1 VPVGFEVARALG
13 APLEILA
20 VRKLGAPNNPE
31 LAIGAVAEDGTG
43 VLDQHSIARLGVTET
58 MLDSALTSASAE
70 MARRVARYRGR
81 RPPLALRGRAAIV
94 VDDGLA
100 TGLTDLA
107 AVRAVRKRDAD
118 PIVLA
123 VPVGTSEALELLAQ
137 EADEVVCLQVP
148 KVLHSVGSWYRDFAP
163 VTDGQVLDLLAVAS
177 STTPAPAEE

>member
-1 VPVGFEVARALG
+1 
-13 APLEILA
+13 
-20 VRKLGAPNNPE
+20 
-31 LAIGAVAEDGTG
+31 
-43 VLDQHSIARLGVTET
+43 
-58 MLDSALTSASAE
+58 